1 MHFDRIFRDLSA
13 KKDEKLTSFLRYLW
27 LTTEQ
32 MSRSHFSG
40 SFKH

>member
-13 KKDEKLTSFLRYLW
+13 EKDEKFLRYLW

-32 MSRSHFSG
+32 MSRIHFSG